1 MWKILFD
8 DLNGFR
14 QVTFEPGK
22 IEKDYVRIKPEF
34 IGVCGSDKNI
44 VFGGRGKVKEA
55 ISLGHEISGFVLDG
69 EGSDMQGKSVR
80 KGDKVVVFPNYFCG
94 ECPDCKAG
102 HVNTCRNK
110 ISIGVNSNGGLSEV
124 FDLPSKFLLKID
136 NSLELRYAALIE
148 PVAVMRRALAKFEDR
163 SKQLIII
170 GGGSTGTIAYILADI
185 LNFTEPIILESSPEK
200 VSLLKSK
207 GFRVINIGDIEQTKE
222 IHASPPLNV
231 LDTVGR
237 SATVDVWLKMAKSHV
252 SGSQV
257 IITGLDE
264 YEYSVSQSVI
274 IRKELSLNG
283 SIIYDKADFISSA
296 EIMTKNFSRFDV
308 LMDYEGSIKDLDKW
322 LIPAMKRNDILKI
335 LIKL

>member
-1 MWKILFD
+1 MWKVVYD
-8 DLNGFR
+8 DSNGFR
-14 QVTFEPGK
+14 QVNFEPGK
-22 IEKDYVRIKPEF
+22 IQRDFVRIKPEF

-44 VFGGRGKVKEA
+44 VFGGRGKVKEPRT
-55 ISLGHEISGFVLDG
+55 LGHEISGVVLEG
-69 EGSDMQGKSVR
+69 EGSDIQGALVR
-80 KGDKVVVFPNYFCG
+80 KGDKIVVFPNYFCG

-102 HVNTCRNK
+102 HINTCRNK
-110 ISIGVNSNGGLSEV
+110 ISIGVNSDGGLSEV

-148 PVAVMRRALAKFEDR
+148 PVAVMHRALTKFEDP

-170 GGGSTGTIAYILADI
+170 GGGSTGSLAYILADI
-185 LNFTEPIILESSPEK
+185 LHFKDPIILESSVDK
-200 VSLLKSK
+200 VSILKSK
-207 GFRVINIGDIEQTKE
+207 GFRVINIENIEETKE
-222 IHASPPLNV
+222 IQASTPLNI

-237 SATVDVWLKMAKSHV
+237 SATVDKWLKMSQSRV

-257 IITGLDE
+257 VMTGLDE
-264 YEYSVSQSVI
+264 YEYNISQSVL

-296 EIMTKNFSRFDV
+296 TIMAKNFSRFEV
-308 LMDYEGSIKDLDKW
+308 LMDYEGSIKDLNKW
-322 LIPAMKRNDILKI
+322 LIPAMKRNDVLKI